1 MRAIIVDD
9 EPVMLKRFAR
19 LAAEIP
25 DLNVV
30 GQFESAEKALNY
42 AAEQFF
48 EAAFLDVAMPIKNGV
63 QLAKELRLIRPD
75 VIIVFVLQLDL
86 HYRKARRHALD
97 RQRDAVA
104 AVEPIAPFAVDYIL
118 VIVADP
124 GKRVLVDLIEI
135 GDHRVTDVASISL
148 VTCPLWKVCGWP
160 RAIAPCRSR
169 VAHTSSSGV

>member
-75 VIIVFVLQLDL
+75 VIIVFVS
-86 HYRKARRHALD
+86 A
-97 RQRDAVA
+97 
-104 AVEPIAPFAVDYIL
+104 
-118 VIVADP
+118 
-124 GKRVLVDLIEI
+124 
-135 GDHRVTDVASISL
+135 
-148 VTCPLWKVCGWP
+148 
-160 RAIAPCRSR
+160 
-169 VAHTSSSGV
+169 